1 MRPGRY
7 QYRGYQIMHVRISR
21 ERDLSTVLRRIEH
34 GFFLLEALIA
44 ILIFSLGV
52 LGMVALGA
60 VAIGAQND
68 AQYRTEAANFA
79 SDIAS
84 EMQLTVGRVPFVNAN
99 NVSMN
104 IVDTTALATFAHMAG
119 APSGTPCGFSGSAS
133 ANAVVTAWLDR
144 LTAAQTGLPGASA
157 NAVQIQV
164 LSGAS
169 GYNQANITVCWQA
182 PSDRA
187 QRRHTLVT
195 YIN

>member
-7 QYRGYQIMHVRISR
+7 QCRGYQIVHVRISR
-21 ERDLSTVLRRIEH
+21 QRDLSTVLRRIEH

-104 IVDTTALATFAHMAG
+104 VVDATELASFEHLPGGPTD
-119 APSGTPCGFSGSAS
+119 TPCGFSGSAS
-133 ANAVVTAWLDR
+133 TNAVVTAWLDR
-144 LTAAQTGLPGASA
+144 LTAAKTGLPGTSAS
-157 NAVQIQV
+157 AVQIQIRT
-164 LSGAS
+164 GAN
-169 GYNQANITVCWQA
+169 GFNQANITVCWQA
-182 PSDRA
+182 PSDKA
-187 QRRHTLVT
+187 QRKHTLVT

>member
-1 MRPGRY
+1 
-7 QYRGYQIMHVRISR
+7 MHVKIYQT
-21 ERDLSTVLRRIEH
+21 RDLSPVVQRIEH

-44 ILIFSLGV
+44 MLIFSLGV

-104 IVDTTALATFAHMAG
+104 IVDTTGLASFAHLADE
-119 APSGTPCGFSGSAS
+119 PSGTPCGFSGSAS
-133 ANAVVTAWLDR
+133 ANAAVTAWLDR
-144 LTAAQTGLPGASA
+144 LTAAGTGLPGASPK
-157 NAVQIQV
+157 AVQIQI
-164 LSGAS
+164 LTGAN
-169 GYNQANITVCWQA
+169 GFNQANITVCWQA

-187 QRRHTLVT
+187 QRKHTLVT

>member
-1 MRPGRY
+1 
-7 QYRGYQIMHVRISR
+7 MHVKIYQT
-21 ERDLSTVLRRIEH
+21 RDLSPVFQRIEH

-133 ANAVVTAWLDR
+133 TNAVVTAWLTR

-157 NAVQIQV
+157 KAVQIQI
-164 LSGAS
+164 LTGAS